1 MSELL
6 SKAETLRRFI
16 AEITFIDI
24 DKIKYET
31 LLFEEG
37 FFDSLGFLSLVS
49 FLQDEFSIEI
59 DGDDLSE
66 SNFESINTIAAFIET
81 KIQ

>member
-1 MSELL
+1 MKRYFLKKDFL
-6 SKAETLRRFI
+6 I
-16 AEITFIDI
+16 
-24 DKIKYET
+24 
-31 LLFEEG
+31 
-37 FFDSLGFLSLVS
+37 LSLVS